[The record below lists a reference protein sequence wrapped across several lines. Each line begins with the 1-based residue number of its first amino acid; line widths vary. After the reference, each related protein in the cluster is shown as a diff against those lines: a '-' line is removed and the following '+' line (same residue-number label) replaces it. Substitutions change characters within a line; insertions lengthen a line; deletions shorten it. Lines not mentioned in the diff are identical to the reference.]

1 MDNNQT
7 PEQRM
12 RLIFMS
18 VGALNALFG
27 AAIIL
32 IYFGLLPIELLYL
45 AIPNWVIGTLGATW
59 FLSGVGVVAFA
70 TLRVNK

>member
-12 RLIFMS
+12 HLIFMS
-18 VGALNALFG
+18 IGAINALLG
-27 AAIIL
+27 AAIML
-32 IYFGLLPIELLYL
+32 IYFGLLPVDIPYL
-45 AIPNWVIGTLGATW
+45 DIPNWVIGILGATW

-70 TLRVNK
+70 GIRINK

>member
-1 MDNNQT
+1 MNNNHT

-18 VGALNALFG
+18 VGALNGPLG
-27 AAIIL
+27 AAITL
-32 IYFGLLPIELLYL
+32 IYLGLLPVDISYL
-45 AIPNWVIGTLGATW
+45 AIPNQVVGILGITW

-70 TLRVNK
+70 GMRINK

>member
-1 MDNNQT
+1 MNDNQT
-7 PEQRM
+7 PEQRI

-18 VGALNALFG
+18 IGAIKALIG

-32 IYFGLLPIELLYL
+32 IYFGLLPIDIPYP
-45 AIPNWVIGTLGATW
+45 AIPNWVIGVLGATW

-70 TLRVNK
+70 ATHVNK

>member
-7 PEQRM
+7 PEQRL

-18 VGALNALFG
+18 VGALNALLG
-27 AAIIL
+27 AAITL
-32 IYFGLLPIELLYL
+32 IYFGLLPIDIPQLD
-45 AIPNWVIGTLGATW
+45 IPNWVIGIIGTTW

-70 TLRVNK
+70 AVHVNK

>member
-18 VGALNALFG
+18 VGAINALLG
-27 AAIIL
+27 AAITL
-32 IYFGLLPIELLYL
+32 LYFGLLPVENLYL
-45 AIPNWVIGTLGATW
+45 DIPNWVIGILGATW

-70 TLRVNK
+70 GMHINK

>member
-12 RLIFMS
+12 HWIFMS
-18 VGALNALFG
+18 IGAINALLG
-27 AAIIL
+27 AAIML
-32 IYFGLLPIELLYL
+32 IYFGLLPVDIPYL
-45 AIPNWVIGTLGATW
+45 DIPNWVIGILGVTW

-70 TLRVNK
+70 GMHSDK

>member
-1 MDNNQT
+1 MDNNQS

-18 VGALNALFG
+18 AGAINALLG
-27 AAIIL
+27 AAITL
-32 IYFGLLPIELLYL
+32 IYFGLLLIDISYWD
-45 AIPNWVIGTLGATW
+45 IPNWVMGILGATW

-70 TLRVNK
+70 AMRVNE

>member
-1 MDNNQT
+1 MDNHQT

-18 VGALNALFG
+18 VGALNALLG
-27 AAIIL
+27 AAILL
-32 IYFGLLPIELLYL
+32 IYFGLLPIDVLYL
-45 AIPNWVIGTLGATW
+45 DIPNWVIGVLGATW

-70 TLRVNK
+70 AMRVTK

>member
-12 RLIFMS
+12 RLIFMV
-18 VGALNALFG
+18 VGAINALVG
-27 AAIIL
+27 AAIMS
-32 IYFGLLPIELLYL
+32 IYFGLLPINISYL
-45 AIPNWVIGTLGATW
+45 GVPKWVIGILGATW

-70 TLRVNK
+70 AMSVNK